1 MAGWRGQG
9 GWRSI
14 YMVFHN
20 ICAEWGSFLWNWT
33 TLGFEDL
40 YSQNGNTQALKLA
53 LNMNMRYAY
62 MQTNSPWQTLEKVG
76 PPISLQRIHSMLCRR
91 LSAQASR
98 PTSNLTFPSIWNKS
112 NSELRSRQKCSISV
126 HSHKSRDLT
135 KIEMDRSPDLKR
147 QGKPGTSVYL
157 TFQLFLLLNSG
168 SLCNIGLCVLVV
180 YNGDIWRRIKLFP
193 AVKIHWICWC
203 WWVDS
208 V

>member
-1 MAGWRGQG
+1 MPITQRSAVYIAECTLGASWFSNAKGLLTCIVDPKLPENNYKSVSTSAMAGWRGQG

-40 YSQNGNTQALKLA
+40 YSQNGNTQALKFA

-98 PTSNLTFPSIWNKS
+98 PTSNLTFPSIWNKP

-135 KIEMDRSPDLKR
+135 KIEMDRSPD
-147 QGKPGTSVYL
+147 
-157 TFQLFLLLNSG
+157 
-168 SLCNIGLCVLVV
+168 
-180 YNGDIWRRIKLFP
+180 
-193 AVKIHWICWC
+193 
-203 WWVDS
+203 
-208 V
+208 